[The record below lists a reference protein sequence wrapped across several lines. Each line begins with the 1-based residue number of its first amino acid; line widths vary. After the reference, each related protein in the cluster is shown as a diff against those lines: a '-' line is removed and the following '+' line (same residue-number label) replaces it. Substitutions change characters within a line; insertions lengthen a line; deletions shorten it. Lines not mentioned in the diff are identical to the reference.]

1 MGGMCGIGRVLEWFR
16 TEDQVPLLSD
26 FLGAGGGLVFSVLCG
41 WCHGIDLCLV
51 SVAALADS
59 SGKAREGRQRRSA
72 EGDVS
77 WSLFSGSDQDF
88 AVNNRT

>member
-1 MGGMCGIGRVLEWFR
+1 MWGIGRVLEWFR

-26 FLGAGGGLVFSVLCG
+26 FLGAGGGLVLSVLCG
-41 WCHGIDLCLV
+41 WCHGIDRLV

-77 WSLFSGSDQDF
+77 GSLFSGSDQDF